1 MKKLILSLIAILSVS
16 LLSSAQT
23 SLHRTYMSL
32 KDIPGMKIKDSQTI
46 QVNGIADI
54 NGARTATVK
63 TNDHAD
69 RLKGDFFNNL
79 DKISSDDMVASADN
93 NNEFARIYAEPGD
106 NNFYNVLIVQG
117 DALSGIFSATYGT
130 ATADDVEAIRSGAF
144 SSNGGALVLTTVS
157 PDSGTLITMTE

>member
-1 MKKLILSLIAILSVS
+1 MKV
-16 LLSSAQT
+16 
-23 SLHRTYMSL
+23 
-32 KDIPGMKIKDSQTI
+32 KDSQTI

-63 TNDHAD
+63 SNDHAE
-69 RLKGDFFNNL
+69 RLKGDFLNN
-79 DKISSDDMVASADN
+79 INEIPSSDMVANADN
-93 NNEFARIYAEPGD
+93 THEFARIFAEPGD
-106 NNFYNVLIVQG
+106 HNFYNVLIVQG

>member
-32 KDIPGMKIKDSQTI
+32 KDIPGMKVKDSQTI

-63 TNDHAD
+63 SNDHAE
-69 RLKGDFFNNL
+69 RLKGDFLNN
-79 DKISSDDMVASADN
+79 INEIPSSDMVANADN
-93 NNEFARIYAEPGD
+93 THEFARIFAEPGD
-106 NNFYNVLIVQG
+106 HNFYNVLVVQG
-117 DALSGIFSATYGT
+117 DAISGIFTATYGT
-130 ATADDVEAIRSGAF
+130 ATAEDVEAIRSGL
-144 SSNGGALVLTTVS
+144 SSNGAELVLTTVS
-157 PDSGTLITMTE
+157 PTSGTLITMTE